1 MMKNPMY
8 YTENQKVIVVVK
20 AFKASQGKNHFK
32 KLKIK

>member
-20 AFKASQGKNHFK
+20 ASQGKNHFK